1 MPRSADHQTRNP
13 MEKFN
18 GIALRAAAAGFVASV
33 ALMSVWW
40 ELGRLFPSNDHVQSS
55 FEAVCILLWPSAIL
69 MLGAQTNQG
78 SAALFLLSAC
88 LNAGYFVFAVS
99 LLALAIEKFGKAGLG
114 PGAGDLAACQPA
126 GQRTDTLFPSGRL
139 KLSSDR
145 TRCIA
150 PGFPLMAQL
159 PHCFAQPHCQRRN
172 GLHALQP
179 AVRQAAI
186 VFSRNLR

>member
-99 LLALAIEKFGKAGLG
+99 LLALAIEKLRAQSRAWV
-114 PGAGDLAACQPA
+114 PVPVTSRHASQPA
-126 GQRTDTLFPSGRL
+126 SERIR
-139 KLSSDR
+139 SSR
-145 TRCIA
+145 
-150 PGFPLMAQL
+150 
-159 PHCFAQPHCQRRN
+159 
-172 GLHALQP
+172 P
-179 AVRQAAI
+179 AA
-186 VFSRNLR
+186 